1 MRSDE
6 RLSAILSE
14 LAARH
19 DRVLA
24 LRPPTDDVPD
34 FMAGYNAALAD
45 VWHILTTNSEGT
57 S

>member
-14 LAARH
+14 LCASH

-24 LRPPTDDVPD
+24 LRSPTDDVSD
-34 FMAGYNAALAD
+34 FMAGYVTALAD
-45 VWHILTTNSEGT
+45 VRHILTTNSGVT
-57 S
+57 T